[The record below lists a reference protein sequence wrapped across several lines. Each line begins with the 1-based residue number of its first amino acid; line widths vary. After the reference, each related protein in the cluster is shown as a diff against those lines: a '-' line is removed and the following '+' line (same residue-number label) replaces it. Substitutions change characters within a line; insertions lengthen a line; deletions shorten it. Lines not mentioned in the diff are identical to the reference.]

1 MSFMMNGVF
10 IIQANNE
17 LSENMIYNRDE
28 MRVKTAQRYTETNR
42 KPNTGG
48 DGGIAVARLEEHGR

>member
-1 MSFMMNGVF
+1 MNGVF

-17 LSENMIYNRDE
+17 LSENMICNGDE
-28 MRVKTAQRYTETNR
+28 MRAKTAQSYTETYR

-48 DGGIAVARLEEHGR
+48 DGGIAVA